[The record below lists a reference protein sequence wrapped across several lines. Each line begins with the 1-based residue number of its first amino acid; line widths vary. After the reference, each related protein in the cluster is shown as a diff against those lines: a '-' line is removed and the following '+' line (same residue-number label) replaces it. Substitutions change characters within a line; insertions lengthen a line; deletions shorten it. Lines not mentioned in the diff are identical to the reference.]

1 MSEVF
6 RLPDGTYDV
15 LVVDAVTDDNDVLA
29 IEITILGGEHKGE
42 VIGIRATGLD
52 IDEVDALG
60 VPGTL
65 TVTDG
70 RPHFVLEP

>member
-15 LVVDAVTDDNDVLA
+15 LVVDAVTDHDALA
-29 IEITILGGEHKGE
+29 IEITILSGAHKGE
-42 VIGIRATGLD
+42 VVGIRATGLD

-65 TVTDG
+65 TVADG
-70 RPHFVLEP
+70 TPHFVLEP